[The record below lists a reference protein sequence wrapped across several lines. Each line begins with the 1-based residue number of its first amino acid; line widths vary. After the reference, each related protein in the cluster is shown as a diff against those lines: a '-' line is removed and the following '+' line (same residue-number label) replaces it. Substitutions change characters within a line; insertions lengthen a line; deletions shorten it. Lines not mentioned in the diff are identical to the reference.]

1 MADRSAIITGG
12 ARGMG
17 LATARIMA
25 ADHHIVL
32 TDVDDAA
39 LAEAVAEIESLGGSA
54 EFVVADVS
62 DRAQVDAVF
71 AAAANAGGLRAV
83 VHAAGVSPHMG
94 SAERL
99 IEINAVGTINVVE
112 ASLAVADKGFAVVN
126 VASIA
131 AQVLPRFMIPTRA
144 FRLATTDVAKFRDK
158 LVAVATRT
166 GRKMAAAQAYPIS
179 KAFVVWYSADRA
191 AAFGAKGA
199 RILSVSPGSFD
210 TAMGRLEESGGAGK
224 LTEFAA
230 LKRFGRPDE
239 IAELLAFCASTK
251 PGYLTGVDILCDGG
265 TKAGMGLREMIT
277 LARQA

>member
-1 MADRSAIITGG
+1 MADKTAIVTGG

-17 LATARIMA
+17 LATAMILA

-32 TDVDDAA
+32 TDVDETS
-39 LAEAVAEIESLGGSA
+39 LGQAVAQIEANGGSA
-54 EFVVADVS
+54 EFVVADITS
-62 DRAQVDAVF
+62 RDQVDAVF
-71 AAAANAGGLRAV
+71 AVAAAAGGLRAV
-83 VHAAGVSPHMG
+83 VHAAGVSPHMA
-94 SAERL
+94 SAEKL
-99 IEINAVGTINVVE
+99 IEINAVGTIHIGE
-112 ASLAVADKGFAVVN
+112 AALAVANEGFALVN

-131 AQVLPRFMIPTRA
+131 AQMVPGFLIPTRA
-144 FRLATTDVAKFRDK
+144 FRYASTDVAKFRRK
-158 LVAVATRT
+158 LVAAATRT

-210 TAMGRLEESGGAGK
+210 TEMGRIEKDGGAGK

-230 LKRFGRPDE
+230 LKRFGRPEE
-239 IAELLAFCASTK
+239 IAELLAFCASEK

-265 TKAGMGLREMIT
+265 TKAGMGLREMVQ